1 MAKRNYKSPL
11 LLGITPGDDPT
22 IVIGGSQG
30 TIGDID
36 QYSFSSGIPAGE
48 MDLIYANCDD
58 TDFAQM
64 DTNNDYE
71 ITYAEYQ
78 AWKNTYGWF

>member
-11 LLGITPGDDPT
+11 LLGITPGSDPT

-36 QYSFSSGIPAGE
+36 QYSFTGIPAEE

-64 DTNNDYE
+64 DTNNNYV
-71 ITYAEYQ
+71 ITKAEYD
-78 AWKNTYGWF
+78 AWKEQYGWF